1 MYRAST
7 PRHELKLPWDKSEIK
22 ELWLTYSQ
30 NGAIVLEKKHSEDAF
45 DVEDNVWAVQL
56 TQEETNLFKA
66 DYADAQIRIL
76 FTDGTSLPSKVF
88 RLPVLAVLNDEVMA

>member
-7 PRHELKLPWDKSEIK
+7 PRHEMKVPWAQDEIK

-30 NGAIVLEKKHSEDAF
+30 NGEIVLEKKHSAGDFAVT
-45 DVEDNVWAVQL
+45 DDVWAVQL

-88 RLPVLAVLNDEVMA
+88 RLPVLAVLNDEVMT

>member
-7 PRHELKLPWDKSEIK
+7 PTHRMNIPFDEADIS
-22 ELWLTYSQ
+22 ELWLTYTQ
-30 NGAIVLEKKHSEDAF
+30 DDEIVLEKKHSAGDFTVA
-45 DVEDNVWAVQL
+45 DGVWSVAL

-66 DYADAQIRIL
+66 DYAQAQIRIL
-76 FTDGTSLPSKVF
+76 FADGTCLPSKAF

>member
-7 PRHELKLPWDKSEIK
+7 PTHKLRLPWEESEIS

-30 NGAIVLEKKHSEDAF
+30 NDKIVLEKKYSEGAF
-45 DVEDNVWAVQL
+45 TIDGTVWSVTL

-66 DYADAQIRIL
+66 DYADSQLRIL
-76 FTDGTSLPSKVF
+76 FSDGTSLPSRVF
-88 RLPVLAVLNDEVMA
+88 RLPVLAVLNDEVMT